1 MNDEEFGALVEDK
14 DIPRSVQLSLIKR
27 RTERGMKPVEIARLM
42 GLQKQDIQAVVK
54 QHGWTAKREIE
65 KEIKFKPRSSKQE
78 MEHRAQK
85 MRRLAKEGYSRKEI
99 GALLGIDRI
108 YVDTLCRRYNIRT
121 SSQIEQIANLYAKG
135 WSQIKIAEHLGV
147 SKQHVNERIKR
158 HNLQKGE
165 RP

>member
-1 MNDEEFGALVEDK
+1 MNEEEFGALVEDK

-65 KEIKFKPRSSKQE
+65 ATGDGRPPRPTEKTEERTKELK
-78 MEHRAQK
+78 
-85 MRRLAKEGYSRKEI
+85 RLAKEGYSRKDI
-99 GALLGIDRI
+99 ASLLGIERG
-108 YVDTLCRRYNIRT
+108 YVDTLCRRYNVRT

-147 SKQHVNERIKR
+147 SRQHVNERIKR